1 MSERA
6 YRMAWALIVASLVG
20 TAARVA
26 DAAPTSWINGSDWL
40 MLALDALVV
49 TGFFIVLVLSAR
61 LVLTGADR

>member
-6 YRMAWALIVASLVG
+6 YRMAWALIVASMVG

-40 MLALDALVV
+40 MLALDVVSAAGWLVV
-49 TGFFIVLVLSAR
+49 IVLSAR